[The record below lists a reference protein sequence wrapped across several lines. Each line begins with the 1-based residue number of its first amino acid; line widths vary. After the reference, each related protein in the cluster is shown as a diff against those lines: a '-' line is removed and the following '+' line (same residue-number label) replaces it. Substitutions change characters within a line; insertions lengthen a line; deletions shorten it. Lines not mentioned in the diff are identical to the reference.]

1 VQSLFYSLPCTSY
14 STYFFSYRDKTCLCV
29 AQHANSYDVGDELKT
44 ALDSA
49 VDKCLPYAC
58 VVGLTRPIGAPL
70 KSYYTD
76 SLGVIQHQLFVEHKS
91 KRTQGFW

>member
-1 VQSLFYSLPCTSY
+1 MPSVMQQA
-14 STYFFSYRDKTCLCV
+14 K
-29 AQHANSYDVGDELKT
+29 SYDVGEELKT

-49 VDKCLPYAC
+49 VDKSLPYVC
-58 VVGLTRPIGAPL
+58 VAGVTKPVSAPL

-76 SLGVIQHQLFVEHKS
+76 SVGVIQHQLFVEHKS